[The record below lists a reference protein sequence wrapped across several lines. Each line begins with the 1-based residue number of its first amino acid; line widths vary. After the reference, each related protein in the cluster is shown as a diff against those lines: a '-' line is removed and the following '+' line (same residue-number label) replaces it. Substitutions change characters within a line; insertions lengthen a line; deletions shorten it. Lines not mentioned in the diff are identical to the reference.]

1 LLMGLMGTVGH
12 FFLILAYGRAPA
24 ATLTPYM
31 YAQIGFGVLG
41 GWIVFNHLPDQ
52 WTFLGMGM
60 IALCGALGAWL
71 TVQEN
76 RINNQR
82 PKT

>member
-1 LLMGLMGTVGH
+1 
-12 FFLILAYGRAPA
+12 
-24 ATLTPYM
+24 M

-52 WTFLGMGM
+52 WTFVGMGL

-71 TVQEN
+71 TVREN
-76 RINNQR
+76 RIVIQ
-82 PKT
+82 PPET